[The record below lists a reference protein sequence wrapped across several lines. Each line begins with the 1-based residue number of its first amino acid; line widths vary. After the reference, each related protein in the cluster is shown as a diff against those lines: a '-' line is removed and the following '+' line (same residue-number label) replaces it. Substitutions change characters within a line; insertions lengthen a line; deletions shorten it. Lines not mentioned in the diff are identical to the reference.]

1 MWRKL
6 FLAGGAASAAF
17 ALMAAP
23 VRAAD
28 HLDGP
33 AALANPD
40 GDLDDLFAWMTPDGN
55 KVNLVMTFY
64 PNAPGGTELS
74 DQVLYVFHV
83 SSMASYGAADS
94 DSIDIVC
101 GFDAAQTLS
110 CWAGDRDYVSGDAS
124 SPGGITSASGKMK
137 VFAGLRADPFFFNLD
152 GFKTVA
158 HAVAQAA
165 GSLTFDDDG
174 CPALDQGTADALVA
188 QLAETSGGDP
198 AVNNLAG
205 FSAQTLVVQIDKDL
219 VASGGPILAVWAST
233 HARQ

>member
-6 FLAGGAASAAF
+6 LLVGGAGAALC
-17 ALMAAP
+17 ALAAAP
-23 VRAAD
+23 ARAAD

-40 GDLDDLFAWMTPDGN
+40 GDLDDLFAWMTPDGQ

-74 DQVLYVFHV
+74 AEVLYVFHIG
-83 SSMASYGAADS
+83 SMASYGAAQS
-94 DSIDIVC
+94 DSIDVIC
-101 GFDAAQTLS
+101 GFEADQTVS
-110 CWAGDRDYVSGDAS
+110 CWAGDADYVSGDAS

-152 GFKTVA
+152 GFKTAA
-158 HAVAQAA
+158 HLVAQAA

-174 CPALDQGTADALVA
+174 CPALDQGTAGALVA
-188 QLAETSGGDP
+188 QLAQTSAGDP

-205 FSAQTLVVQIDKDL
+205 FDAETIVVQIDKDL
-219 VASGGPILAVWAST
+219 VATGGPILAVWAST